1 MECSWKG
8 IYKGGEI
15 EIRASTLQEIDEQI
29 STILKHGEGS
39 TPLKPVANQV
49 QIPQLE
55 GATGCS
61 EAVRVALGSE
71 WGRTPRTMAEL
82 QPMFELSALFFS
94 AGTLSGVLNHL
105 TRSGQV
111 RRLEKEGRWA
121 YVLVR

>member
-39 TPLKPVANQV
+39 ASSKLLANQV

-61 EAVRVALGSE
+61 EAGRVALDSDG
-71 WGRTPRTMAEL
+71 GRTPRTMPEV
-82 QPMFELSALFFS
+82 QQRFELRALFVS
-94 AGTLSGVLNHL
+94 VG
-105 TRSGQV
+105 TRSGV
-111 RRLEKEGRWA
+111 
-121 YVLVR
+121 